1 MQDGKNH
8 ASKERLTDA
17 ASSTQQSKLVFH
29 YSEPAEEEW
38 KPAVPDWD
46 LVPATYLPTYLPKFT
61 LSAFHKN
68 ELSFVSR

>member
-46 LVPATYLPTYLPKFT
+46 LVPAPTYLDQSQAP
-61 LSAFHKN
+61 S
-68 ELSFVSR
+68 S